1 MMKGFGNSISG
12 TQIKAVRR
20 SNMLRACWKF
30 LEPII
35 GSILGDIP
43 PPLSAMSIMFEMM
56 EGALYSMLVKSFV
69 HLAMIIQ
76 SM

>member
-1 MMKGFGNSISG
+1 MKGFGNSIVG
-12 TQIKAVRR
+12 TQIKAVSR
-20 SNMLRACWKF
+20 SIMLRAYWKV

-35 GSILGDIP
+35 GSIFGGKA

-56 EGALYSMLVKSFV
+56 EGALYSMLVKSVV
-69 HLAMIIQ
+69 HLAMIIK